1 MWLGLGLQSSKLSTL
16 AKTAMNYYLFLSTL
30 MVFVPLE
37 DQFLVQ
43 TKKGK
48 AKEAPQLLAAAE
60 IPHSAEILEALN
72 LKNREMGII
81 MTKIQNKIKKET
93 QQKKKKGMNDSHVLK
108 DKPTSER
115 RETSWIA
122 EVTANFSILPK
133 HGNKKGLGL
142 FSNKCM
148 AACVLMLSKRKAELF
163 FPLTRD

>member
-1 MWLGLGLQSSKLSTL
+1 M
-16 AKTAMNYYLFLSTL
+16 
-30 MVFVPLE
+30 
-37 DQFLVQ
+37 
-43 TKKGK
+43 
-48 AKEAPQLLAAAE
+48 PQLLAAAE

-148 AACVLMLSKRKAELF
+148 AACVLML
-163 FPLTRD
+163 